1 LAHCDEAQGRVVNL
15 GNDEEITILDLA
27 KLVRERLNS
36 SSEIRFVPYDVAFRP
51 GFEDMERRV
60 PDLCRAQSLIG
71 FKPKRNLHDVIDDI
85 LCDSES

>member
-1 LAHCDEAQGRVVNL
+1 MVNL

-27 KLVRERLNS
+27 EMIRGRLNS

-60 PDLCRAQSLIG
+60 PALERARSLIN
-71 FKPKRNLHDVIDDI
+71 FQPRRNLHDVIDDI
-85 LCDSES
+85 LCNEG